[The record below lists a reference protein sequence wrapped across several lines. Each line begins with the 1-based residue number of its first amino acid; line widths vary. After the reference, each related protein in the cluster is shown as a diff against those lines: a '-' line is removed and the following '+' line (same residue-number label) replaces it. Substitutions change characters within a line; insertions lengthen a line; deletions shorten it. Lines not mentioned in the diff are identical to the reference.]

1 VSPVQFQKMKIQKA
15 QLQKTILLTTGA
27 EENAQPYIEALRMV
41 GVPGERLRVLTP
53 EARGGAAAL
62 VADAAGLV
70 LCGGADVDPA
80 RYGEAPRPDAGLEL
94 VAERDEL
101 EWELLGAVR
110 EARLPV
116 WGVCRGLQVLN
127 VFLGGS
133 LWQDLPTQLPGLGA
147 HAVSEPKDALTH
159 LVQPTAKPTRL
170 GELLSREPALV
181 NSRHHQALK
190 RLAPG
195 LVPAALSP
203 DGLVEAAEMPVGQGG
218 AGSGWWVRGVQWHPE
233 NLTALAQQR
242 VLWEVFARTAA
253 DWSASRPVEVLA

>member
-1 VSPVQFQKMKIQKA
+1 MQIQ

-27 EENAQPYIEALRMV
+27 EENAQPYIEALRAV
-41 GVPGERLRVLTP
+41 GVPGERLLILTP
-53 EARGGAAAL
+53 EARGKAAAL

-94 VAERDEL
+94 AVERDEL
-101 EWELLGAVR
+101 EWELLGAAR
-110 EARLPV
+110 DARLPV

-147 HAVSEPKDALTH
+147 HAVPEPKDALAH
-159 LVQPTAKPTRL
+159 VVHATAKPTRL
-170 GELLSREPALV
+170 GALLSREPALV

-190 RLAPG
+190 RLAPS

-203 DGLVEAAEMPVGQGG
+203 DGLVEAAEMPAIHGG
-218 AGSGWWVRGVQWHPE
+218 AGGDRGGWWVRGVQWHPE
-233 NLTALAQQR
+233 NLIALAQQR
-242 VLWEVFARTAA
+242 ALWNVFAHAAA